1 MTTPEPRPTITVV
14 SPVFNEETVL
24 PELLDRLARVF
35 DGNGGNAWCAILV
48 DDGSRDGTAALVRER
63 AARDPRFRLVQL
75 SRNFGFQGALSA
87 GLAEAAGSAAV
98 VTIDA
103 DLQDPPE
110 LLPDMMALMD
120 QGADVVYGQR
130 RQPTPRDVSQRLRA
144 AMLESAAADA
154 ARRDAEVEEIFR
166 TLNMPPR

>member
-14 SPVFNEETVL
+14 SPVFNEEAVL

-110 LLPDMMALMD
+110 LIPELVAAWKR
-120 QGADVVYGQR
+120 GAEVVR
-130 RQPTPRDVSQRLRA
+130 
-144 AMLESAAADA
+144 
-154 ARRDAEVEEIFR
+154 ARRRSRAESGLRRVGFDLFHRTFARISDHPVEPDKIGR
-166 TLNMPPR
+166 AHV